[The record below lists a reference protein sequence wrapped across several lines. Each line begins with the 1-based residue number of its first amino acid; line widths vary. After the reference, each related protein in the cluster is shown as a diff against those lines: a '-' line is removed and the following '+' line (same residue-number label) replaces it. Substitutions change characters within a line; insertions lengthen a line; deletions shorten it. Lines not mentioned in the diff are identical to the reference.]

1 MGIKDAEDSRSN
13 IKKGV
18 GDEVDSYTGKATQYD
33 RQAAAARANRMDAD
47 NEVAVARGKRPTPT
61 DSMQASPTSLKDVM
75 SDGIEK
81 DFNMD
86 YTASKMRAEK
96 QAATAKANRKE
107 AEAEGARFAKGGRV
121 TGFKGYGKSKKV

>member
-1 MGIKDAEDSRSN
+1 MALKDIEDSRS
-13 IKKGV
+13 IVKKGI
-18 GDEVDSYTGKATQYD
+18 GDAVDRYTGRAKQYD
-33 RQAAAARANRMDAD
+33 KQAAAARANRIDED
-47 NEVAVARGKRPTPT
+47 NEVAVARGKRPAST

-81 DFNMD
+81 DFNLD

-107 AEAEGARFAKGGRV
+107 AAAEGTRFAKGGRV
-121 TGFKGYGKSKKV
+121 TGYRGYGRAKTV